1 MSEKEFV
8 LKQKLIVKLSIPI
21 GMEIKGNVKGAY
33 TLSDVKTYSPTL
45 GVSLYE
51 GKQLNTSLSFDF
63 AEFVH
68 EQQKS
73 IKKENSETL
82 DLALHHTYTDMIDI
96 LQKELKVLEKRI
108 EKNQSKPLVD

>member
-1 MSEKEFV
+1 MNEKEFV
-8 LKQKLIVKLSIPI
+8 LKQKLIVKLSIPM
-21 GMEIKGNVKGAY
+21 GMEIKGDVKGSY

-108 EKNQSKPLVD
+108 EKNQSKTLVD

>member
-8 LKQKLIVKLSIPI
+8 FKQKLIVKLSIPM
-21 GMEIKGNVKGAY
+21 GMEIKGDVKGAY

-51 GKQLNTSLSFDF
+51 GKQINTSLSFDF

-73 IKKENSETL
+73 IKENSETL